1 MESSFSKIR
10 EVPELKFTGRKPD
23 FDPKTDFIPT
33 KKVAWI
39 IANSTYKNVNINGV

>member
-1 MESSFSKIR
+1 MESSYSKIR

-23 FDPKTDFIPT
+23 FDPNDFIPT